1 MAQKYRLNTRQKK
14 AKFLKAL
21 DARMLN
27 VTAACEAVEIS
38 RSIAY
43 KWKAND
49 PDFAEKW
56 KEVEESFFSPSF
68 TMILFSPCRSMTSP
82 TVAIAANS
90 RKSHISSLSIPNLSY
105 NAQISFHA
113 TTAPQIFLFGYRQ
126 SFCFGF
132 TTASAFGMIQ
142 ILPSSVSRKG
152 ISLSLIH
159 ISEPTRP

>member
-1 MAQKYRLNTRQKK
+1 MYWREIKMAQKYRLNTRQKK

-56 KEVEESFFSPSF
+56 KEVEESFYDKLET
-68 TMILFSPCRSMTSP
+68 TMFAKALTEQDNTMLIWLSKTKMKHRGY
-82 TVAIAANS
+82 VE
-90 RKSHISSLSIPNLSY
+90 KVEQDLSINPFEKLM
-105 NAQISFHA
+105 QE
-113 TTAPQIFLFGYRQ
+113 
-126 SFCFGF
+126 
-132 TTASAFGMIQ
+132 
-142 ILPSSVSRKG
+142 LPDD
-152 ISLSLIH
+152 
-159 ISEPTRP
+159 EE

>member
-1 MAQKYRLNTRQKK
+1 MYWRKIKMAQKYRLNTRQKK

-56 KEVEESFFSPSF
+56 KEVEESFYDKLET
-68 TMILFSPCRSMTSP
+68 TMFAKALTEHDNTMLIWLSKTKMKHRGY
-82 TVAIAANS
+82 VE
-90 RKSHISSLSIPNLSY
+90 KVEQDLSINPFEKLM
-105 NAQISFHA
+105 QE
-113 TTAPQIFLFGYRQ
+113 
-126 SFCFGF
+126 
-132 TTASAFGMIQ
+132 
-142 ILPSSVSRKG
+142 LPDD
-152 ISLSLIH
+152 
-159 ISEPTRP
+159 EE

>member
-1 MAQKYRLNTRQKK
+1 MYWREIKMAQKYRLNTRQKK

-56 KEVEESFFSPSF
+56 KEVEESFYDKLET
-68 TMILFSPCRSMTSP
+68 TMFAKALTEHDNTMLIWLSKTKMQHRGY
-82 TVAIAANS
+82 VE
-90 RKSHISSLSIPNLSY
+90 KVEQDLSINPFEKLM
-105 NAQISFHA
+105 QE
-113 TTAPQIFLFGYRQ
+113 
-126 SFCFGF
+126 
-132 TTASAFGMIQ
+132 
-142 ILPSSVSRKG
+142 LPDD
-152 ISLSLIH
+152 
-159 ISEPTRP
+159 EE

>member
-1 MAQKYRLNTRQKK
+1 MYWREIKMAQKYRLNTRQKK

-56 KEVEESFFSPSF
+56 KEVEESFYDKLET
-68 TMILFSPCRSMTSP
+68 TMFAKALTEHDNTMLIW
-82 TVAIAANS
+82 
-90 RKSHISSLSIPNLSY
+90 LSKTKMK
-105 NAQISFHA
+105 HR
-113 TTAPQIFLFGYRQ
+113 GYVEKVEQ
-126 SFCFGF
+126 DLNINPFEKL
-132 TTASAFGMIQ
+132 MQ
-142 ILPSSVSRKG
+142 ELPDD
-152 ISLSLIH
+152 
-159 ISEPTRP
+159 EE